1 MPTFRRYTHLDKPVL
16 LSTAYMPPLHYF
28 ALIAAAPAVII
39 EKHETYL
46 KQSYRNRCEIY
57 TANGKLA
64 LTIPVEKING
74 NHTRIDAI
82 EISTQ
87 SKWQVLHWRALR
99 TAYANSPFFLYY
111 ADEVAPFYER
121 KFNNLFDFNLAIIQ
135 EVLAL
140 MGIEKA
146 LSFTTAFEKHP
157 QGVHDFRYS
166 ISPKLPMA
174 QFAFEPYYQVFA
186 EKHGFIPG
194 LSILDLLFNM
204 GSETGQVL
212 KGLEYSGD

>member
-1 MPTFRRYTHLDKPVL
+1 MHLDKPVL

-28 ALIAAAPAVII
+28 ALIAAAPAAIV

-74 NHTRIDAI
+74 NHTQIDEI

-111 ADEVAPFYER
+111 ADDLAPFYQR
-121 KFNNLFDFNLAIIQ
+121 KFNNLFDFNLVIIQ
-135 EVLAL
+135 ELLAL
-140 MGIEKA
+140 MGIDKSI
-146 LSFTTAFEKHP
+146 SFTTAFDKAPHD
-157 QGVHDFRYS
+157 VHDFRYS
-166 ISPKLPMA
+166 ISPKVSPV
-174 QFAFEPYYQVFA
+174 QFRFEPYYQVFG
-186 EKHGFIPG
+186 EKHGFIPA

-204 GSETGQVL
+204 GPEAGQVL
-212 KGLEYSGD
+212 QGMRFCGD